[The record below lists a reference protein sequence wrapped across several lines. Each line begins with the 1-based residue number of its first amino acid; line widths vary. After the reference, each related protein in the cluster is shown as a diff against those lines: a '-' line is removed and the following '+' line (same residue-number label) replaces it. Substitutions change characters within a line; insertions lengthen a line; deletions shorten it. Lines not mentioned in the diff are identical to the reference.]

1 MLQAVISRIRFMAA
15 EVSPYDS
22 WYAVPMARSM
32 DIASFEPSDGVLNEQ
47 LRRKLNGNF
56 RRVCEMVGTE
66 SPSVVASG
74 VADEVMSRV
83 PSVVNEAIEA
93 WVDANLQTILDGS
106 FDRSY
111 PVGCVVVTTTA
122 SDPRLSRGR
131 WQQVGAGR
139 YVRAA
144 GDGVPVMSEGG
155 SDLIDLSMLPDHT
168 HDVPVHGGAPDPGNP
183 VTSLPLSTT
192 GGVPN
197 VTYGVTGLPDK
208 QQPFEPSYLA
218 LLFYRRTQ

>member
-1 MLQAVISRIRFMAA
+1 
-15 EVSPYDS
+15 
-22 WYAVPMARSM
+22 MARSF
-32 DIASFEPSDGVLNEQ
+32 DIASFEPGDGVLNEQ

-66 SPSVVASG
+66 SPSVVTAVVS
-74 VADEVMSRV
+74 DDVMSRV
-83 PSVVNEAIEA
+83 PRVVNEAIEA
-93 WVDANLQTILDGS
+93 WVDANLQTILDSS

-111 PVGCVVVTTTA
+111 PVGCVVVTTTS

-139 YVRAA
+139 YIRSA
-144 GDGVPVMSEGG
+144 GNGVPVMSEGG
-155 SDLIDLSMLPDHT
+155 GDLIDLSMLPGRT
-168 HDVPVHGGAPDPGNP
+168 PAVGSDVPGE
-183 VTSLPLSTT
+183 
-192 GGVPN
+192 
-197 VTYGVTGLPDK
+197 TYGVTGLPDE

>member
-1 MLQAVISRIRFMAA
+1 
-15 EVSPYDS
+15 
-22 WYAVPMARSM
+22 M

-66 SPSVVASG
+66 SPSAVASG
-74 VADEVMSRV
+74 VAEDVMSQV

-93 WVDANLQTILDGS
+93 WVSANLQTILDGS
-106 FDRSY
+106 FDRAY

-122 SDPRLSRGR
+122 SDPRLSRGQ

-144 GDGVPVMSEGG
+144 GDGVPVMAEGG
-155 SDLIDLSMLPDHT
+155 GDLIDLPMLPGH
-168 HDVPVHGGAPDPGNP
+168 VPVTESETP
-183 VTSLPLSTT
+183 TE
-192 GGVPN
+192 
-197 VTYGVTGLPDK
+197 TYGVTGLPDE

>member
-1 MLQAVISRIRFMAA
+1 
-15 EVSPYDS
+15 
-22 WYAVPMARSM
+22 M
-32 DIASFEPSDGVLNEQ
+32 DIASFEPGDGVLNEQ

-56 RRVCEMVGTE
+56 RRVCEMMGTE
-66 SPSVVASG
+66 SPAVVSADVSEG
-74 VADEVMSRV
+74 VLSRV
-83 PSVVNEAIEA
+83 PGIVDDAITA
-93 WVDANLQTILDGS
+93 WVDSNLQTILDGS
-106 FDRSY
+106 FDRAY

-144 GDGVPVMSEGG
+144 GDGVPVMAEGG
-155 SDLIDLSMLPDHT
+155 GNLIDLSMLPDHS
-168 HDVPVHGGAPDPGNP
+168 HDVPVRSGDPDPGGQ
-183 VTSLPLSTT
+183 TSSLLLDAA
-192 GGVPN
+192 GGEPN
-197 VTYGVTGLPDK
+197 ETYGVTGIPDE

>member
-1 MLQAVISRIRFMAA
+1 
-15 EVSPYDS
+15 
-22 WYAVPMARSM
+22 M

-66 SPSVVASG
+66 SPTVVTAG
-74 VADEVMSRV
+74 VADDVMSRV
-83 PSVVNEAIEA
+83 PAVVNEAIDA
-93 WVDANLQTILDGS
+93 WVDANLQTILDSS
-106 FDRSY
+106 FDRAY
-111 PVGCVVVTTTA
+111 PVGCIVVTTTA

-131 WQQVGAGR
+131 WQQVGSGR

-144 GDGVPVMSEGG
+144 GDGVPVMAEGG
-155 SDLIDLSMLPDHT
+155 SDLIDLSMLP
-168 HDVPVHGGAPDPGNP
+168 GNAP
-183 VTSLPLSTT
+183 VTESEAP
-192 GGVPN
+192 GE
-197 VTYGVTGLPDK
+197 TYGVTGLPDE

>member
-1 MLQAVISRIRFMAA
+1 
-15 EVSPYDS
+15 
-22 WYAVPMARSM
+22 M

-66 SPSVVASG
+66 SPSAVATG

-83 PSVVNEAIEA
+83 PSVVSEAIAA

-144 GDGVPVMSEGG
+144 GDGVPVMAEGG
-155 SDLIDLSMLPDHT
+155 SGEHMLSRDEM
-168 HDVPVHGGAPDPGNP
+168 PDPCFANDIQAAAGDVGFSVMQPHLQSEQRP
-183 VTSLPLSTT
+183 VPI
-192 GGVPN
+192 
-197 VTYGVTGLPDK
+197 
-208 QQPFEPSYLA
+208 EPEYLA

>member
-1 MLQAVISRIRFMAA
+1 
-15 EVSPYDS
+15 
-22 WYAVPMARSM
+22 M
-32 DIASFEPSDGVLNEQ
+32 DIASFEPGDGVLNEQ

-56 RRVCEMVGTE
+56 RRLCEMVGTE

-74 VADEVMSRV
+74 VADEVMSQV
-83 PSVVNEAIEA
+83 PPVVNEAVEA
-93 WVDANLQTILDGS
+93 WASANLQTILDSS

-139 YVRAA
+139 YIRAA
-144 GDGVPVMSEGG
+144 GAGVPVMAEGG
-155 SDLIDLSMLPDHT
+155 SGEHMLSRDEM
-168 HDVPVHGGAPDPGNP
+168 PDPCFDSTMQAGRGEAGFDVMQPYHQSEQRP
-183 VTSLPLSTT
+183 VPI
-192 GGVPN
+192 
-197 VTYGVTGLPDK
+197 
-208 QQPFEPSYLA
+208 EPEYLA

>member
-1 MLQAVISRIRFMAA
+1 
-15 EVSPYDS
+15 
-22 WYAVPMARSM
+22 M

-66 SPSVVASG
+66 SPSVVTAG
-74 VADEVMSRV
+74 VADDVMSRV
-83 PSVVNEAIEA
+83 PAVVNDAIEA
-93 WVDANLQTILDGS
+93 WVDANLQTILDSS

-111 PVGCVVVTTTA
+111 PVGCVVATTTA

-144 GDGVPVMSEGG
+144 GNGVPVMAEGG
-155 SDLIDLSMLPDHT
+155 SELIDLSMLPGHT
-168 HDVPVHGGAPDPGNP
+168 PVTGSDVP
-183 VTSLPLSTT
+183 SE
-192 GGVPN
+192 
-197 VTYGVTGLPDK
+197 TYGVTGLPDE
-208 QQPFEPSYLA
+208 QQPFEPRYIA

>member
-1 MLQAVISRIRFMAA
+1 
-15 EVSPYDS
+15 
-22 WYAVPMARSM
+22 M

-66 SPSVVASG
+66 SPSVVTAG
-74 VADEVMSRV
+74 VADDVMSRV
-83 PSVVNEAIEA
+83 PAVVNEAIEA
-93 WVDANLQTILDGS
+93 WVSANLQTILDSS

-122 SDPRLSRGR
+122 SDPRLSRGQ

-144 GDGVPVMSEGG
+144 GNGVPVMAEGG
-155 SDLIDLSMLPDHT
+155 GDLIDLSMLPGHT
-168 HDVPVHGGAPDPGNP
+168 PVTGGDVP
-183 VTSLPLSTT
+183 SE
-192 GGVPN
+192 
-197 VTYGVTGLPDK
+197 TYGVTGLPDE
-208 QQPFEPSYLA
+208 QQPFEPRYIA

>member
-1 MLQAVISRIRFMAA
+1 
-15 EVSPYDS
+15 
-22 WYAVPMARSM
+22 M
-32 DIASFEPSDGVLNEQ
+32 DIASFEPGDGVLNEQ

-56 RRVCEMVGTE
+56 RRVCEMMGTE
-66 SPSVVASG
+66 SPAVVSADVSEG
-74 VADEVMSRV
+74 VLSRV
-83 PSVVNEAIEA
+83 PGIVDDAITA
-93 WVDANLQTILDGS
+93 WVDSNLQTILDGS
-106 FDRSY
+106 FDRAY

-144 GDGVPVMSEGG
+144 GDGVPVMAEGG
-155 SDLIDLSMLPDHT
+155 GNLIDLSMLPNHS
-168 HDVPVHGGAPDPGNP
+168 HDVPVRSGDPDPGGQ
-183 VTSLPLSTT
+183 TSSLLLDAA
-192 GGVPN
+192 GGEPN
-197 VTYGVTGLPDK
+197 ETYGVTGIPDE

>member
-1 MLQAVISRIRFMAA
+1 
-15 EVSPYDS
+15 
-22 WYAVPMARSM
+22 M

-66 SPSVVASG
+66 SPTVVSADVSQG
-74 VADEVMSRV
+74 VLSQVPGIVAD
-83 PSVVNEAIEA
+83 AITA
-93 WVDANLQTILDGS
+93 WVDTNLQAILDGS
-106 FDRSY
+106 FDRAY

-144 GDGVPVMSEGG
+144 GDGVPVMAEGG
-155 SDLIDLSMLPDHT
+155 GNLIEASMLPEHT
-168 HDVPVHGGAPDPGNP
+168 HDVPVRSGEPDPDGQVP
-183 VTSLPLSTT
+183 SLLLDAAN
-192 GGVPN
+192 GEPN
-197 VTYGVTGLPDK
+197 ETYGVTGLPDE

-218 LLFYRRTQ
+218 LLFYRRIQ

>member
-1 MLQAVISRIRFMAA
+1 MSAA
-15 EVSPYDS
+15 TLVGPRYDS

-66 SPSVVASG
+66 SPSVVTAG
-74 VADEVMSRV
+74 VADDVMSRV
-83 PSVVNEAIEA
+83 PPVVNEAIEA
-93 WVDANLQTILDGS
+93 WADANLQTILDSS

-144 GDGVPVMSEGG
+144 GNGVPVMAEGG
-155 SDLIDLSMLPDHT
+155 SDLIDLSMLPGHAPVT
-168 HDVPVHGGAPDPGNP
+168 GSDVP
-183 VTSLPLSTT
+183 SE
-192 GGVPN
+192 
-197 VTYGVTGLPDK
+197 TYGVAGLPDE
-208 QQPFEPSYLA
+208 QQPFEPSYIA

>member
-1 MLQAVISRIRFMAA
+1 
-15 EVSPYDS
+15 
-22 WYAVPMARSM
+22 MARSF
-32 DIASFEPSDGVLNEQ
+32 DIATFDPGDGVLNEQ

-56 RRVCEMVGTE
+56 QRLCSLVGTE
-66 SPSVVASG
+66 SPVVVRGEVTQSVQEWAKGWVAEYVGDYFESHLRQ
-74 VADEVMSRV
+74 VIDEAVS
-83 PSVVNEAIEA
+83 E
-93 WVDANLQTILDGS
+93 S
-106 FDRSY
+106 FDSAY
-111 PVGCVVVTTTA
+111 PIGCVVVTTTA
-122 SDPRLSRGR
+122 SDPRLARGT

-155 SDLIDLSMLPDHT
+155 SDLIELSMLPDHT
-168 HDVPVHGGAPDPGNP
+168 HEVPVHSGAPDPG
-183 VTSLPLSTT
+183 VQATSLPLSST

-197 VTYGVTGLPDK
+197 ERYGVSGLPDE